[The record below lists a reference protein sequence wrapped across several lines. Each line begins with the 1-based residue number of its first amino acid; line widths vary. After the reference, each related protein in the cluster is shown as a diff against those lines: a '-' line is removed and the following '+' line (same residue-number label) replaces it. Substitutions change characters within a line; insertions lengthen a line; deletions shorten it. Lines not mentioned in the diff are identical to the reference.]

1 MPEIS
6 PVVIREIQAKDNAA
20 MADLIRSVLEEL
32 NVPKVGTA
40 YEDKALEDLTGA
52 YAVENSAYFVLEKE
66 GKILGGAGIGL
77 LPQAES
83 GLCELQ
89 KMYFSASARGKGWGD
104 LMMKKCL
111 EAAKEFGYK
120 KVYIETMPYMKAAQK
135 LYVRHGFHYI
145 DHPLGNTGHYSC
157 PVYLLKSL
165 L

>member
-1 MPEIS
+1 MPEKT

-20 MADLIRSVLEEL
+20 MANLIRSVLEEL

-40 YEDKALEDLTGA
+40 YEDKALENLTAA
-52 YAVENSAYFVLEKE
+52 YAAENVAYFVLENE
-66 GKILGGAGIGL
+66 GEILGGAGIGF
-77 LPQAES
+77 LPGADS
-83 GLCELQ
+83 GVCELQ

-104 LMMKKCL
+104 LMMNSCL
-111 EAAKEFGYK
+111 DAAKKFGYQQ
-120 KVYIETMPYMKAAQK
+120 VYIETMPYMKAAQK